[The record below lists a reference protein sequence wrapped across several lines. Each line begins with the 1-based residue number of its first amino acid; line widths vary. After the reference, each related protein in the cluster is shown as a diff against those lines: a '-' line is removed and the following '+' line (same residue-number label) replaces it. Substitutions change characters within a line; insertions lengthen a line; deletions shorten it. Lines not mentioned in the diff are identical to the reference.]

1 MLKYSKML
9 IASIEREKRGL
20 DYIYPKADKEL
31 LYKLLDEI
39 NRYAGTDYHYLAE
52 LDAFNIPGAGS
63 IVAKYITEFSSEGV
77 KGYLIPQ
84 MVSDKIKDCDTL
96 VFQLYMQ
103 FRSSDKYIAKPGEPA
118 PAHIYVRYDDA
129 FRKLKPKRLAKNL
142 IELAHSPRDAFYL
155 PFTMRMLASWMMP
168 EMKDLLLSY
177 CAKDSFSAYDVGIY
191 DDKQQYFPPLEF
203 MKRELAFTAIYGLKY
218 YPSEEVR
225 DVITSLATSADKDIK
240 LAAKRTLIALTK

>member
-1 MLKYSKML
+1 MQNYSKVL
-9 IASIEREKRGL
+9 IACIEREKNGL
-20 DYIYPKADKEL
+20 DYICPKADKEL
-31 LYKLLDEI
+31 LHKLLDDI

-52 LDAFNIPGAGS
+52 LAAFNIPGAGS
-63 IVAKYITEFSSEGV
+63 IVAKYITEFSSEDV

-129 FRKLKPKRLAKNL
+129 FRKLKPKRLAKDL
-142 IELAHSPRDAFYL
+142 MELAHSPRDAFYL
-155 PFTMRMLASWMMP
+155 PLMMP

-177 CAKDSFSAYDVGIY
+177 CAEDSFSAYDVGIY
-191 DDKQQYFPPLEF
+191 DDKQQYFPSFEF
-203 MKRELAFTAIYGLKY
+203 MKRELTFTAIYGLKY
-218 YPSEEVR
+218 YPSEEVSN
-225 DVITSLATSADKDIK
+225 IIMSLATSTDKDIK